1 MSGVQVTFPTR
12 QMWHL
17 GTWFTGRC
25 GSAGLMAG
33 PKWSWR
39 SFPNKMILWFCGW
52 SGVPPQEEERC
63 LELNL
68 FEIISQIRQELLLL
82 NGCRASLSRLKADGR
97 KLSFFIGLS
106 YPAPLV
112 LFKANLV
119 KRYFGES
126 WRHSARLGWHKGR
139 QHPPPS
145 FPWCR
150 SERAQPR
157 QAGILEGLAN
167 HGALPVLCKDA
178 ADLGCDWGTALAGCR
193 HAEPCNWGL
202 FPHTPAEADPTAS
215 SARQPICMWSSCPRS
230 DCFGLFI
237 SCSRLCCLLPP
248 QANCFA
254 KLPRYTNFLWQLTS
268 LADEFCHHPSP
279 ELISLPVLQS

>member
-1 MSGVQVTFPTR
+1 MVSLLYKNV
-12 QMWHL
+12 W
-17 GTWFTGRC
+17 
-25 GSAGLMAG
+25 SAGHIPHWADVAPGDCGLLVDVAVLG
-33 PKWSWR
+33 SKRSWR
-39 SFPNKMILWFCGW
+39 SFPTKMVLWFCGW
-52 SGVPPQEEERC
+52 SGVPPQKEKRC

-68 FEIISQIRQELLLL
+68 FELLSQIRQELVLL

-112 LFKANLV
+112 LFKVNLV
-119 KRYFGES
+119 KWYFGEC
-126 WRHSARLGWHKGR
+126 WRHSAGLGWHQGSIPLPAFHDEDPSALSHDR
-139 QHPPPS
+139 QG
-145 FPWCR
+145 FWR
-150 SERAQPR
+150 D
-157 QAGILEGLAN
+157 
-167 HGALPVLCKDA
+167 LPTMGLCKEA

-193 HAEPCNWGL
+193 HPEPWNGGL

-237 SCSRLCCLLPP
+237 SCSRLCFLLPP